1 MNDDEPLFPARSDRE
16 KEASA
21 WWFRQLCT
29 TLIIAN
35 AGGVIAVSSF
45 AANTENVAIA
55 ALIAYPST
63 SLFLAGAVIAAAGII
78 LQFLYVSLRLEA
90 VGEFDRARNDWRA
103 KKGLKAVVSLPPTVA
118 FLVLTALTLSSM
130 ALSSL
135 YFYRGAKQASLST
148 SALACA
154 SLADRGACSDS
165 ILIFGS
171 VDAALQ
177 ARARRAVISDTRS
190 MSEPSVSIHPDA
202 LPSSDDAG
210 IDRETRFLMRR
221 AAESAG
227 RTADCGRVELV
238 NYKPSPEE
246 SFSVTCSNESSLT
259 VRKFTRGQLLDDGTE
274 LSLGR
279 ATAAPS

>member
-29 TLIIAN
+29 TLVIAN

-45 AANTENVAIA
+45 AANTDNVAIA

-63 SLFLAGAVIAAAGII
+63 SLFLAGAVIAATGII

-90 VGEFDRARNDWRA
+90 VAEFDKLRNNWRA
-103 KKGLKAVVSLPPTVA
+103 KNGLKAVISPLPTAA
-118 FLVLTALTLSSM
+118 FLILTVLTLSSM

-154 SLADRGACSDS
+154 SLADRSACTDGV
-165 ILIFGS
+165 LIFGS
-171 VDAALQ
+171 VDGALQ
-177 ARARRAVISDTRS
+177 DRARRAIISDAPS
-190 MSEPSVSIHPDA
+190 MSEPSVTIHPDA
-202 LPSSDDAG
+202 LPASDDPK

-221 AAESAG
+221 AAEFAG
-227 RTADCGRVELV
+227 RNADCRRVELV
-238 NYKPSPEE
+238 EYHVKPNPG
-246 SFSVTCSNESSLT
+246 FSVTCSNGSSLKT
-259 VRKFTRGQLLDDGTE
+259 HRFSKAQLVV
-274 LSLGR
+274 GR
-279 ATAAPS
+279 